1 MTKKEFA
8 EIIKKI
14 TLAYGERFQVS
25 DEKLDL
31 WWQFFGEANK
41 ELLNSAT
48 MDYIGENI
56 YPPTIADLKQ
66 IYSTKVQKRT
76 AQKQKIHQSFLSLLG
91 TCPHSADDLTQVKI
105 IFDEYINSKP
115 DAERYSE
122 AEKIRRRMREYVSR
136 VEDNDTKIEPMTVIL
151 RKIINNKKADE
162 V

>member
-14 TLAYGERFQVS
+14 TLAYGERFEVS

-31 WWQFFGEANK
+31 WWQFFGETDK
-41 ELLNSAT
+41 ELLDSAT

-56 YPPTIADLKQ
+56 YPPTIADLRQ
-66 IYSTKVQKRT
+66 IYSAKAQNRT

-91 TCPHSADDLTQVKI
+91 TCPHSTDDLTQIKI

-115 DAERYSE
+115 DAEQYSE
-122 AEKIRRRMREYVSR
+122 AEKIRRIMREYVSR
-136 VEDNDTKIEPMTVIL
+136 VEDNETKIEPMTVIL
-151 RKIINNKKADE
+151 KKIINNKKADE
-162 V
+162 I